1 MLHLSGKTKRYI
13 AGFFCAGFLTMLTQY
28 AAPQVFPVYLL
39 SSVLYGFIVITWAA
53 TVERRIT
60 QREMRRYLLRASLC
74 MVILFLLRMAKYDF
88 FAGLPDVTRL
98 LWYGYYAPIIA
109 VAVLSFQA
117 ALCIGRSPD
126 WKPSGRLGA
135 LWMVSLVLMLTV
147 LTNDLH
153 RQVFAFEGPE
163 ETWSESYHYGI
174 MFFVI
179 YLWLFLLF
187 GMTLLAVA
195 RRCRNAAGRKL
206 LWVPLLPLV
215 LELVFSVWLQMRAG
229 VVPSFLDHKVVQ
241 FQEVF
246 CFMVIAFWESCIQIG
261 LVPCNSDYETIFDLS
276 SIRAE
281 IADEEHRPV
290 LRSAKPLNLTKEQ
303 MILAEKDAVML
314 DEDHRVQGHPIRG
327 GAVYWV
333 DNISGIRAIHAALR
347 ETGERLSEE
356 GTLIRAESRISEQK
370 ARAEVENR
378 LYDSM
383 NEQVRPQLVR
393 IGELLSD
400 GNQTEESFKRNLREC
415 MVLCAYIKRRSNL
428 MLIAD
433 RSEEISSEELYLSI
447 RESLEYLK
455 LTGVMAI
462 AEQSGSRM
470 WRAKDLLLA
479 YDFLEEILEE
489 VLWHVN
495 ALVVTIRNEECP
507 GLLLELNLGGEE
519 ALRDVPCS
527 AAIRAAGGHVRLY
540 REDGTDYAEVTF
552 AGKEVSP

>member
-1 MLHLSGKTKRYI
+1 
-13 AGFFCAGFLTMLTQY
+13 
-28 AAPQVFPVYLL
+28 
-39 SSVLYGFIVITWAA
+39 
-53 TVERRIT
+53 
-60 QREMRRYLLRASLC
+60 
-74 MVILFLLRMAKYDF
+74 
-88 FAGLPDVTRL
+88 
-98 LWYGYYAPIIA
+98 
-109 VAVLSFQA
+109 
-117 ALCIGRSPD
+117 
-126 WKPSGRLGA
+126 
-135 LWMVSLVLMLTV
+135 
-147 LTNDLH
+147 
-153 RQVFAFEGPE
+153 
-163 ETWSESYHYGI
+163 
-174 MFFVI
+174 
-179 YLWLFLLF
+179 
-187 GMTLLAVA
+187 
-195 RRCRNAAGRKL
+195 
-206 LWVPLLPLV
+206 
-215 LELVFSVWLQMRAG
+215 
-229 VVPSFLDHKVVQ
+229 VQ

-540 REDGTDYAEVTF
+540 REDETDYTEVTF
-552 AGKEVSP
+552 AGKEASP

>member
-1 MLHLSGKTKRYI
+1 
-13 AGFFCAGFLTMLTQY
+13 
-28 AAPQVFPVYLL
+28 
-39 SSVLYGFIVITWAA
+39 
-53 TVERRIT
+53 
-60 QREMRRYLLRASLC
+60 
-74 MVILFLLRMAKYDF
+74 
-88 FAGLPDVTRL
+88 
-98 LWYGYYAPIIA
+98 
-109 VAVLSFQA
+109 
-117 ALCIGRSPD
+117 
-126 WKPSGRLGA
+126 
-135 LWMVSLVLMLTV
+135 
-147 LTNDLH
+147 
-153 RQVFAFEGPE
+153 
-163 ETWSESYHYGI
+163 
-174 MFFVI
+174 
-179 YLWLFLLF
+179 
-187 GMTLLAVA
+187 
-195 RRCRNAAGRKL
+195 
-206 LWVPLLPLV
+206 
-215 LELVFSVWLQMRAG
+215 
-229 VVPSFLDHKVVQ
+229 
-241 FQEVF
+241 
-246 CFMVIAFWESCIQIG
+246 MVIAFWESCIQIG

-383 NEQVRPQLVR
+383 NEQVRPQLIR
-393 IGELLSD
+393 IGELLSNE
-400 GNQTEESFKRNLREC
+400 GQTEESFKRNLREC

-462 AEQSGSRM
+462 AEQCGSRM

-519 ALRDVPCS
+519 ALRDVACS

-540 REDGTDYAEVTF
+540 REDETDYTEVTF
-552 AGKEVSP
+552 AGKEAAP

>member
-1 MLHLSGKTKRYI
+1 
-13 AGFFCAGFLTMLTQY
+13 
-28 AAPQVFPVYLL
+28 
-39 SSVLYGFIVITWAA
+39 
-53 TVERRIT
+53 
-60 QREMRRYLLRASLC
+60 
-74 MVILFLLRMAKYDF
+74 
-88 FAGLPDVTRL
+88 
-98 LWYGYYAPIIA
+98 
-109 VAVLSFQA
+109 
-117 ALCIGRSPD
+117 
-126 WKPSGRLGA
+126 
-135 LWMVSLVLMLTV
+135 
-147 LTNDLH
+147 
-153 RQVFAFEGPE
+153 
-163 ETWSESYHYGI
+163 

-400 GNQTEESFKRNLREC
+400 GNQTEENFKRNLREC

-462 AEQSGSRM
+462 AEQCGSRM

-489 VLWHVN
+489 GDTESAVIAAYKILQKN
-495 ALVVTIRNEECP
+495 RPE
-507 GLLLELNLGGEE
+507 LL
-519 ALRDVPCS
+519 
-527 AAIRAAGGHVRLY
+527 
-540 REDGTDYAEVTF
+540 AE
-552 AGKEVSP
+552 GQEV